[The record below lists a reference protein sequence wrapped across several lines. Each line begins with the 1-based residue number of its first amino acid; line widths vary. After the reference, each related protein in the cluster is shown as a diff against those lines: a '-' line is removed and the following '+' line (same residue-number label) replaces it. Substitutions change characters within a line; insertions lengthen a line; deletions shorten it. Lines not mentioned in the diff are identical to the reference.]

1 MSHKIE
7 RFLAAAL
14 VLSMAACRH
23 SQQKLPAI
31 ATPVTDPVNAK
42 AWIAIGNRYFDLH
55 QRQKAIEAYNKA
67 LQLDP
72 NNPDILTDQGVMY
85 REIGAFDHAIANF
98 EKANTI
104 DPRHLTSLL
113 DLGVLYAQDLKD
125 EDKAIKAWTRLIR
138 IAPTSIQAARAQA
151 YIDQLKQMA
160 RPD

>member
-1 MSHKIE
+1 MSHRME

-23 SQQKLPAI
+23 SQPKLPV
-31 ATPVTDPVNAK
+31 ATPATDPVNAK
-42 AWIAIGNRYFDLH
+42 AWIALGNRYFDLH
-55 QRQKAIEAYNKA
+55 QRQKAIEAYGKA

-72 NNPDILTDQGVMY
+72 NNPDVLTDQGVMY
-85 REIGAFDHAIANF
+85 REIGAFDRAIANF

-125 EDKAIKAWTRLIR
+125 EDKAIKTWTRLIR
-138 IAPTSIQAARAQA
+138 LAPTSIQAARAQA
-151 YIDQLKQMA
+151 YIEQLKQMA
-160 RPD
+160 KPD